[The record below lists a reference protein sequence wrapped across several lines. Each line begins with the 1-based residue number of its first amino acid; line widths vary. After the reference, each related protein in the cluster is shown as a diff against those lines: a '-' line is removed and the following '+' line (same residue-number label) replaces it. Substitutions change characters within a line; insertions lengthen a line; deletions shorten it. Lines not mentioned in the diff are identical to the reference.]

1 MMKWAILCYFNA
13 CFGVL
18 YYANAKRCL
27 CLGHRGNKK
36 GLGLY
41 YFVQRLRVEK
51 DVICELNSLN
61 GYM

>member
-1 MMKWAILCYFNA
+1 MMNWAILCYFNA

-18 YYANAKRCL
+18 YYANAKRC
-27 CLGHRGNKK
+27 
-36 GLGLY
+36 LGLY